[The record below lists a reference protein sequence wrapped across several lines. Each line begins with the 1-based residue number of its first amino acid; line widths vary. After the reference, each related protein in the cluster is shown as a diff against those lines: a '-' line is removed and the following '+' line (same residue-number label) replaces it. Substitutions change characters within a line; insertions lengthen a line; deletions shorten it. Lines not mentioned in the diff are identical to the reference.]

1 MSDVDKSVGA
11 NPGATAVPS
20 FWPDWA
26 QRMAEL
32 YYTGT
37 TAMFV
42 LHGAT
47 HDLVRNEGANGARY
61 GALAEFLAEQLFGR
75 WDLVLHYDLGRGLR
89 AFAGRDEARLRTMVE
104 KASARIGDLA
114 ALGKEPGAVF
124 AALDHFVQRNVMA
137 DEKDRLRTAVLFDH
151 ASFFAPNVE
160 PGRLSIASASQL
172 VTLLNWAA
180 SPYVKSLNMAFVLC
194 DEKLSQLS
202 ERLTT
207 SPHVASLEVPLPG
220 EPARAHFVQHRLAGR
235 DLTKVSDYGVPELAR
250 LTAGLSLVDL
260 DTLVRSTLETGRR
273 LDADLF
279 RATKKRLLE
288 RLAEGLLE
296 FVEPD
301 FDLDLVVGHEATKQR
316 LRDDAALLRRGA
328 LESVPMGYLIC
339 GAVGTG
345 KTFLATCA
353 AGSFGV
359 PMVTLK
365 NFRSKYVGE
374 TEANLEHLLSVLRA
388 MGPVV
393 VVIDEADAALGDREQ
408 EGDSG
413 TGARVFG
420 MIASQMGNT
429 RYRGRILWML
439 LTCRPDLLPID
450 LKRQGRAEVHIP
462 LFYPEDDA
470 EIHAMFLSMAKKL
483 GTRLAPED
491 VPAVPTARRGQLSG
505 ADIEGIVGRAWRRS
519 LLAGSDRVTAESLR
533 EAALQFL
540 PSMEGLEKELQQTAA
555 ILECTD
561 RDFLPTSLRDR
572 LDAPGARAAL
582 QGRLTELKR
591 LVDS

>member
-1 MSDVDKSVGA
+1 VSEP
-11 NPGATAVPS
+11 NAVAAPS
-20 FWPDWA
+20 PWSSPASWPEWA
-26 QRMAEL
+26 RRLGEL
-32 YYTGT
+32 YATGT
-37 TAMFV
+37 NSMFL

-47 HDLVRNEGANGARY
+47 HDLVRIEEAGGARW
-61 GALAEFLAEQLFGR
+61 GALAEFLAQQVFGR
-75 WDLVLHYDLGRGLR
+75 FDLVLHYDLGRGLR
-89 AFAGRDEARLRTMVE
+89 CFAGRDEARLRAMVE
-104 KASARIGDLA
+104 KAGARLGDLA
-114 ALGKEPGAVF
+114 ALGKEPGVVL
-124 AALDHFVQRNVMA
+124 AALDRFVQRNVMA
-137 DEKDRLRTAVLFDH
+137 DEKDRLRAAVLFDH

-172 VTLLNWAA
+172 VTLLNWAS
-180 SPYVKSLNMAFVLC
+180 SPYVKRVNLAFVLC
-194 DEKLSQLS
+194 DEKLAHLS
-202 ERLTT
+202 DRLAT
-207 SPHVASLEVPLPG
+207 SPHVAALEVPLPD
-220 EPARAHFVQHRLAGR
+220 EPTRERFVAERLAGR
-235 DLTKVSDYGVPELAR
+235 DAARVSDYGVAELAR

-260 DTLVRSTLETGRR
+260 DSMLRATLETGRR
-273 LDADLF
+273 LDAGLF
-279 RATKKRLLE
+279 RASKKRLLE

-296 FVEPD
+296 FVEPQ
-301 FDLDLVVGHEATKQR
+301 FGLDLVVGHEATKQR
-316 LRDDAALLRRGA
+316 LADDAELLRRGA
-328 LESVPMGYLIC
+328 LDSVPMGYLIC
-339 GAVGTG
+339 GPVGTG

-374 TEANLEHLLSVLRA
+374 TEANLEHVLGVLRA

-470 EIHAMFLSMAKKL
+470 ELRAMFLAMAKKL
-483 GTRLAPED
+483 GTELAPED
-491 VPAVPTARRGQLSG
+491 VPPVPSDKRGQLSG
-505 ADIEGIVGRAWRRS
+505 ADIEGLVGRAWRRS
-519 LLAGSDRVTAESLR
+519 LLAGSDRVAADHLR
-533 EAALQFL
+533 EALDQFL
-540 PSMEGLEKELQQTAA
+540 PSMEGLEKELQEIAA
-555 ILECTD
+555 LLECTD
-561 RDFLPTSLRDR
+561 RDFLPASRR
-572 LDAPGARAAL
+572 KHIEAPGARALL
-582 QGRLTELKR
+582 QQRLTELKR
-591 LVDS
+591 LVDG